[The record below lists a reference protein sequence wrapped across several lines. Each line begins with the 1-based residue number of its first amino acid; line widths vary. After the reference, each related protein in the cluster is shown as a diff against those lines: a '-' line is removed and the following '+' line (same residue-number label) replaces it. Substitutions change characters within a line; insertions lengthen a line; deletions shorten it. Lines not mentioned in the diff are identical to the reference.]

1 MKQLIINILTP
12 VAVSIVAF
20 YLGYRKY
27 VVDAKSV
34 EINNVNQVTL
44 IWRQL
49 AQDLKKEV
57 DELKSIVNELSLE
70 NEKLKQKI
78 NSWKN
83 I

>member
-1 MKQLIINILTP
+1 MKELIINILTP